1 MFQFMNGDCINL
13 MKNIEDKSV
22 DLILTDLP
30 YGETR
35 AKWDKILD
43 FDKLWEHYLRLIK
56 DNGAIVLFG
65 NEPFSS
71 MLRTSRSDY
80 YRYDWKWVKNRATGF
95 ANCNYRPMR
104 LYEDIMV
111 FSKAN
116 ASTGGK
122 SNSMIYNPQGLI
134 EIERVK
140 KNTKNRRGLI
150 TYNNN
155 NVGEN
160 NALNKDTTYVQK
172 YTNYPNNILY
182 FDCEKKY
189 VHPTQKPLELI
200 KYLILT
206 YSNEN
211 DVVLDSCM
219 GSGTT
224 GVACKELKRNFIGM
238 EIDKKYFDIA
248 VDRIENSQI

>member
-1 MFQFMNGDCINL
+1 MIKLVNGDCL
-13 MKNIEDKSV
+13 IEMSTILDKSV
-22 DLILTDLP
+22 NLILTDLP

-35 AKWDKILD
+35 SKWDKILD
-43 FDKLWEHYLRLIK
+43 FDKLWEHYLRVVT

-71 MLRTSRSDY
+71 MLRQSQPNY

-104 LYEDIMV
+104 AYEDIMV

-116 ASTGGK
+116 ASAGGK
-122 SNSMIYNPQGLI
+122 SNPMIYNPQGLI
-134 EIERVK
+134 EVNKTK
-140 KNTKNRRGLI
+140 KNTANRKGLI
-150 TYNNN
+150 SYNNN
-155 NVGEN
+155 NLGEN
-160 NALNKDTTYVQK
+160 NSLNGDSEYVQK

-189 VHPTQKPLELI
+189 VHPTQKPLELM
-200 KYLILT
+200 KYLVLT
-206 YSNEN
+206 YSNIG
-211 DVVLDSCM
+211 DMVLDSCM

-224 GVACKELKRNFIGM
+224 GVACKELNRDFIGI

-248 VDRIENSQI
+248 SERMV

>member
-1 MFQFMNGDCINL
+1 MITLVNGDCL
-13 MKNIEDKSV
+13 IEMSTIPDKSV
-22 DLILTDLP
+22 NLILTDLP

-35 AKWDKILD
+35 SKWDKILD
-43 FDKLWEHYLRLIK
+43 FDKLWEHYLRVIV

-71 MLRTSRSDY
+71 MLRQSQPNY

-104 LYEDIMV
+104 AYEDIMV

-116 ASTGGK
+116 ASAGGK
-122 SNSMIYNPQGLI
+122 SNSMTYNPQGLI
-134 EIERVK
+134 EVNKTK
-140 KNTKNRRGLI
+140 KNTANRKGLI
-150 TYNNN
+150 SYNNN
-155 NVGEN
+155 NLGEN
-160 NALNKDTTYVQK
+160 NSLNGDSEYVQK

-189 VHPTQKPLELI
+189 VHPTQKPLELM
-200 KYLILT
+200 KYLVLT
-206 YSNEN
+206 YSNIN
-211 DVVLDSCM
+211 DMVLDSCM

-224 GVACKELKRNFIGM
+224 GVACKELNRDFIGI

-248 VDRIENSQI
+248 SERIV

>member
-1 MFQFMNGDCINL
+1 MINLVNGDCL
-13 MKNIEDKSV
+13 KEMQSIEDKSV
-22 DLILTDLP
+22 NLILTDLP

-35 AKWDKILD
+35 SKWDKILD
-43 FDKLWEHYLRLIK
+43 FDKLWEHYLRVIT

-71 MLRTSRSDY
+71 MLRQSQPNY

-104 LYEDIMV
+104 AYEDIMV

-116 ASTGGK
+116 ASAGGK

-134 EIERVK
+134 EVNKTK
-140 KNTKNRRGLI
+140 KNTANRKGLI
-150 TYNNN
+150 SYNNN
-155 NVGEN
+155 NLGEN
-160 NALNKDTTYVQK
+160 NSLNGDSEYVQK

-189 VHPTQKPLELI
+189 VHPTQKPLELM
-200 KYLILT
+200 KYLVLT
-206 YSNEN
+206 YSNIG
-211 DVVLDSCM
+211 DMVLDSCM

-224 GVACKELKRNFIGM
+224 GVACKELNRDFIGI

-248 VDRIENSQI
+248 SERIV

>member
-1 MFQFMNGDCINL
+1 MINLVNGDCL
-13 MKNIEDKSV
+13 IEMSTIPDKSV
-22 DLILTDLP
+22 NLILTDLP

-35 AKWDKILD
+35 SKWDKILD
-43 FDKLWEHYLRLIK
+43 FDKLWEHYLRVIT

-71 MLRTSRSDY
+71 MLRQSQPNY

-104 LYEDIMV
+104 AYEDIMV

-116 ASTGGK
+116 ASAGGK
-122 SNSMIYNPQGLI
+122 SNSMTYNPQGLI
-134 EIERVK
+134 EVNKTK
-140 KNTKNRRGLI
+140 KNTANRKGLI
-150 TYNNN
+150 SYNNN
-155 NVGEN
+155 NLGEN
-160 NALNKDTTYVQK
+160 NSLNGDSEYVQK

-189 VHPTQKPLELI
+189 VHPTQKPLELM
-200 KYLILT
+200 KYLVLT
-206 YSNEN
+206 YSNIN
-211 DVVLDSCM
+211 DMVLDSCM

-224 GVACKELKRNFIGM
+224 GVACKELNRDFIGI

-248 VDRIENSQI
+248 SERIV

>member
-1 MFQFMNGDCINL
+1 MINLVNGDCL
-13 MKNIEDKSV
+13 IEMSTIPDKSV
-22 DLILTDLP
+22 NLILTDLP

-35 AKWDKILD
+35 SKWDKILD
-43 FDKLWEHYLRLIK
+43 FDKLWEHYLRVIT

-71 MLRTSRSDY
+71 MLRQSQPNY

-104 LYEDIMV
+104 AYEDIMV

-116 ASTGGK
+116 ASAGGK
-122 SNSMIYNPQGLI
+122 SNPMIYNPQGLI
-134 EIERVK
+134 EVNKTK
-140 KNTKNRRGLI
+140 KNTANRKGLI
-150 TYNNN
+150 SYNNN
-155 NVGEN
+155 NLGEN
-160 NALNKDTTYVQK
+160 NSLNGDSEYVQK

-189 VHPTQKPLELI
+189 VHPTQKPLELM
-200 KYLILT
+200 KYLVLT
-206 YSNEN
+206 YSNIG
-211 DVVLDSCM
+211 DMVLDSCM

-224 GVACKELKRNFIGM
+224 GVACKELNRDFIGI

-248 VDRIENSQI
+248 SERMV

>member
-1 MFQFMNGDCINL
+1 MINLVNGDCL
-13 MKNIEDKSV
+13 IEMSTIPDKSV
-22 DLILTDLP
+22 NLILTDLP

-35 AKWDKILD
+35 SKWDKILD
-43 FDKLWEHYLRLIK
+43 FDKLWEHYLRVIT

-71 MLRTSRSDY
+71 MLRQSQPNY

-104 LYEDIMV
+104 AYEDIMV

-116 ASTGGK
+116 ASAGGK

-134 EIERVK
+134 EVNKTK
-140 KNTKNRRGLI
+140 KNTANRKGLI
-150 TYNNN
+150 SYNNN
-155 NVGEN
+155 NLGEN
-160 NALNKDTTYVQK
+160 NSLNGDSEYVQK

-200 KYLILT
+200 KYLVLT
-206 YSNEN
+206 YSNIG
-211 DVVLDSCM
+211 DMVLDSCM

-224 GVACKELKRNFIGM
+224 GVACKELNRDFIGI

-248 VDRIENSQI
+248 EQRINN

>member
-1 MFQFMNGDCINL
+1 MINLVNGDCL
-13 MKNIEDKSV
+13 IEMSTIPDKSV
-22 DLILTDLP
+22 NLILTDLP

-35 AKWDKILD
+35 SKWDKILD
-43 FDKLWEHYLRLIK
+43 FDKLWEHYLRVIT

-71 MLRTSRSDY
+71 MLRQSQPNY

-104 LYEDIMV
+104 AYEDIMV

-116 ASTGGK
+116 ASAGGK
-122 SNSMIYNPQGLI
+122 TNPMIYNPQGLI
-134 EIERVK
+134 EVNKTK
-140 KNTKNRRGLI
+140 KNTANRKGLI
-150 TYNNN
+150 SYNNN
-155 NVGEN
+155 NLGEN
-160 NALNKDTTYVQK
+160 NSLNGDSEYVQK

-189 VHPTQKPLELI
+189 VHPTQKPLELM
-200 KYLILT
+200 KYLVLT
-206 YSNEN
+206 YSNIG
-211 DVVLDSCM
+211 DMVLDSCM

-224 GVACKELKRNFIGM
+224 GVACKELNRDFIGI

-248 VDRIENSQI
+248 SERMV

>member
-1 MFQFMNGDCINL
+1 MIKLFNGDCIIE
-13 MKNIEDKSV
+13 MQNIKDKSIN
-22 DLILTDLP
+22 LILTDLP

-35 AKWDKILD
+35 SKWDKILD
-43 FDKLWEHYLRLIK
+43 FEKMWEQYLRIIT

-71 MLRTSRSDY
+71 MLRQSQPKY

-104 LYEDIMV
+104 TYEDIMV

-116 ASTGGK
+116 ASAGGK
-122 SNSMIYNPQGLI
+122 SNPMIYNPQGLV
-134 EIERVK
+134 EVNKTK
-140 KNTKNRRGLI
+140 KNTSKRKGLI

-155 NVGEN
+155 NLGESN
-160 NALNKDTTYVQK
+160 SLNGDSEYVQK
-172 YTNYPNNILY
+172 YTNYPSNVLY

-189 VHPTQKPLELI
+189 IHPTQKPLELV
-200 KYLILT
+200 KYLVET
-206 YSNEN
+206 YSNAG
-211 DVVLDSCM
+211 DIVLDSCM

-224 GVACKELKRNFIGM
+224 GVACKELERDFYGI
-238 EIDKKYFDIA
+238 EIDENYFNIA
-248 VDRIENSQI
+248 EERIKEN

>member
-1 MFQFMNGDCINL
+1 MILAIHNDCLIEMQN
-13 MKNIEDKSV
+13 MEDKSV

-35 AKWDKILD
+35 SKWDKILD

-71 MLRTSRSDY
+71 MLRSSHYDI

-104 LYEDIMV
+104 IYEDIMV

-116 ASTGGK
+116 ASTGGS
-122 SNSMIYNPQGLI
+122 SNSMVYYPQGLI
-134 EIERVK
+134 PINKVK
-140 KNTKNRRGLI
+140 KNTSKRRGLVNEK
-150 TYNNN
+150 NNN
-155 NVGEN
+155 AGIN
-160 NALNKDTTYVQK
+160 NKMNGDSEYVQK
-172 YTNYPNNILY
+172 FTNYPSNVLY
-182 FDCEKKY
+182 FDCETKY
-189 VHPTQKPLELI
+189 MHPTQKPLDLI
-200 KYLILT
+200 KYLVST
-206 YSNEN
+206 YSSENEL
-211 DVVLDSCM
+211 VLDSCM

-224 GVACKELKRNFIGM
+224 GLACKELNRNFVGI
-238 EIDKKYFDIA
+238 EIDEDYFNIA
-248 VDRIENSQI
+248 KNRLGII

>member
-1 MFQFMNGDCINL
+1 MINLVNGDCL
-13 MKNIEDKSV
+13 IEMSTIPDKSV
-22 DLILTDLP
+22 NLILTDLP

-35 AKWDKILD
+35 SKWDKILD
-43 FDKLWEHYLRLIK
+43 FDKLWEHYLRVIT

-71 MLRTSRSDY
+71 MLRQSQPNY

-104 LYEDIMV
+104 AYEDIMV

-116 ASTGGK
+116 ASAGGK
-122 SNSMIYNPQGLI
+122 TNPMIYNPQGLI
-134 EIERVK
+134 EVNKTK
-140 KNTKNRRGLI
+140 KNTANRKGLI
-150 TYNNN
+150 SYNNN
-155 NVGEN
+155 NLGEN
-160 NALNKDTTYVQK
+160 NSLNGDSEYVQK

-189 VHPTQKPLELI
+189 VHPTQKPLELM
-200 KYLILT
+200 KYLVLT
-206 YSNEN
+206 YSNIG
-211 DVVLDSCM
+211 DMVLDSRM

-224 GVACKELKRNFIGM
+224 GVACKELNRDFIGI

-248 VDRIENSQI
+248 SERMV

>member
-1 MFQFMNGDCINL
+1 MINLVNGDCL
-13 MKNIEDKSV
+13 KEMQSIEDKSV
-22 DLILTDLP
+22 NLILTDLP

-35 AKWDKILD
+35 SKWDKILD
-43 FDKLWEHYLRLIK
+43 FDKLWEHYLRVIT

-71 MLRTSRSDY
+71 MLRQSQPNY
-80 YRYDWKWVKNRATGF
+80 YRYDWKWIKNRATGF

-104 LYEDIMV
+104 SYEDIMV

-122 SNSMIYNPQGLI
+122 SNSMIYNPQGLQPI
-134 EIERVK
+134 NRVK
-140 KNTKNRRGLI
+140 KNTSKRRGLI
-150 TYNNN
+150 MYNNN
-155 NVGEN
+155 NAGEN
-160 NALNKDTTYVQK
+160 NKLNGDSEYVQK
-172 YTNYPNNILY
+172 FTNYPNNLLY

-189 VHPTQKPLELI
+189 IHPTQKPLDLI

-206 YSNEN
+206 YSSEN
-211 DVVLDSCM
+211 DLVLDSCM

-224 GVACKELKRNFIGM
+224 GVACKELNRDFIGI
-238 EIDKKYFDIA
+238 EIDEKYFNIA
-248 VDRIENSQI
+248 KDRINVV

>member
-1 MFQFMNGDCINL
+1 MINLVNGDCL
-13 MKNIEDKSV
+13 IEMSTIPDKSV
-22 DLILTDLP
+22 NLILTDLP

-35 AKWDKILD
+35 SKWDKILD
-43 FDKLWEHYLRLIK
+43 FDKLWEHYLRVIT

-71 MLRTSRSDY
+71 MLRQSQPNY

-104 LYEDIMV
+104 AYEDIMV

-116 ASTGGK
+116 ASAGGK
-122 SNSMIYNPQGLI
+122 SNPMIYNPQGLI
-134 EIERVK
+134 EVNKTK
-140 KNTKNRRGLI
+140 KNTANRKGLI
-150 TYNNN
+150 SYNNN
-155 NVGEN
+155 NLGEN
-160 NALNKDTTYVQK
+160 NSLNGDSEYVQK

-189 VHPTQKPLELI
+189 VHPTQKPLELM
-200 KYLILT
+200 KYLVLT
-206 YSNEN
+206 YSNIG
-211 DVVLDSCM
+211 DMVLDSCM

-224 GVACKELKRNFIGM
+224 GVACKELNRDFIGI

-248 VDRIENSQI
+248 SERIV

>member
-1 MFQFMNGDCINL
+1 MIQLFNGNCL
-13 MKNIEDKSV
+13 IELEKVETDSI

-35 AKWDKILD
+35 SKWDKILD
-43 FDKLWEHYLRLIK
+43 LDKLWIEYLRVIK
-56 DNGAIVLFG
+56 EKGAIVLFG

-71 MLRTSRSDY
+71 KLRQSQPNL

-104 LYEDIMV
+104 IYEDIMV

-116 ASTGGK
+116 ASSGGK
-122 SNSMIYNPQGLI
+122 ENAMNYFPQGLI
-134 EIERVK
+134 EVNKQK
-140 KNTKNRRGLI
+140 KNRQNRKGLI
-150 TYNNN
+150 TYE
-155 NVGEN
+155 NVNQGVDNIFSSDSEY
-160 NALNKDTTYVQK
+160 TQK

-189 VHPTQKPLELI
+189 EHPTQKPLDLI
-200 KYLILT
+200 KYLVMT
-206 YSNEN
+206 YTREN
-211 DVVLDSCM
+211 DLVLDSCM

-224 GVACKELKRNFIGM
+224 GVACRELNRSFIGI
-238 EIDKKYFDIA
+238 EIDEKYFKIA
-248 VDRIENSQI
+248 ENRIYN

>member
-1 MFQFMNGDCINL
+1 MINIVNGDCL
-13 MKNIEDKSV
+13 IEMSTIPDKSV
-22 DLILTDLP
+22 NLILTDLP

-35 AKWDKILD
+35 SKWDKILD
-43 FDKLWEHYLRLIK
+43 FDKLWEHYLRVIT

-71 MLRTSRSDY
+71 MLRQSQPNY

-104 LYEDIMV
+104 AYEDIMV

-116 ASTGGK
+116 ASAGGK
-122 SNSMIYNPQGLI
+122 SNSMTYNPQGLI
-134 EIERVK
+134 EVNKTK
-140 KNTKNRRGLI
+140 KNTANRKGLI
-150 TYNNN
+150 SYNNN
-155 NVGEN
+155 NLGEN
-160 NALNKDTTYVQK
+160 NSLNGDSEYVQK

-189 VHPTQKPLELI
+189 VHPTQKPLELM
-200 KYLILT
+200 KYLVLT
-206 YSNEN
+206 YSNIN
-211 DVVLDSCM
+211 DMVLDSCM

-224 GVACKELKRNFIGM
+224 GVACKELNRDFIGI

-248 VDRIENSQI
+248 SERIV

>member
-1 MFQFMNGDCINL
+1 MINLVNGDCL
-13 MKNIEDKSV
+13 IEMSTIPDKSV
-22 DLILTDLP
+22 NLILTDLP

-35 AKWDKILD
+35 SKWDKILD
-43 FDKLWEHYLRLIK
+43 FDKLWEHYLRVIT

-71 MLRTSRSDY
+71 MLRQSQPNY

-104 LYEDIMV
+104 AYEDIMV

-116 ASTGGK
+116 ASAGGK
-122 SNSMIYNPQGLI
+122 SNPMIYNPQGLI
-134 EIERVK
+134 EVNKTK
-140 KNTKNRRGLI
+140 KNTANRKGLI
-150 TYNNN
+150 SYNNN
-155 NVGEN
+155 NLGEN
-160 NALNKDTTYVQK
+160 NSLNGDREYVQI

-189 VHPTQKPLELI
+189 VHPTQKPLELM
-200 KYLILT
+200 KYLVLT
-206 YSNEN
+206 YSNIG
-211 DVVLDSCM
+211 DMVLDSCM

-224 GVACKELKRNFIGM
+224 GVACKELNRDFIGI

-248 VDRIENSQI
+248 SERMV

>member
-1 MFQFMNGDCINL
+1 MINLVNGDCL
-13 MKNIEDKSV
+13 IEMSTIPDKSV
-22 DLILTDLP
+22 NLILTDLP

-35 AKWDKILD
+35 SKWDKILD
-43 FDKLWEHYLRLIK
+43 FDKLWEHYLRVIT

-71 MLRTSRSDY
+71 MLRQSQPNY

-104 LYEDIMV
+104 AYEDIMV

-116 ASTGGK
+116 ASAGGK
-122 SNSMIYNPQGLI
+122 SNPMIYNPQGLI
-134 EIERVK
+134 EVNKTK
-140 KNTKNRRGLI
+140 KNTANRKGLI
-150 TYNNN
+150 SYNNN
-155 NVGEN
+155 NLGEN
-160 NALNKDTTYVQK
+160 NSLNGDSEYVQK

-189 VHPTQKPLELI
+189 VHPTQKPLELM
-200 KYLILT
+200 KYLVLT
-206 YSNEN
+206 YSNIG
-211 DVVLDSCM
+211 DMVLDSCM

-224 GVACKELKRNFIGM
+224 GVACKELNRDFIGI

-248 VDRIENSQI
+248 EQRINN

>member
-1 MFQFMNGDCINL
+1 MINLVNGDCL
-13 MKNIEDKSV
+13 IEMSTIPDKSV
-22 DLILTDLP
+22 NLILTDLP

-35 AKWDKILD
+35 SKWDKILD
-43 FDKLWEHYLRLIK
+43 FDKLWEHYLRVIT

-71 MLRTSRSDY
+71 MLRQSQPNY

-104 LYEDIMV
+104 AYEDIMV

-116 ASTGGK
+116 ASAGGK

-134 EIERVK
+134 EVNKTK
-140 KNTKNRRGLI
+140 KNTANRKGLI
-150 TYNNN
+150 SYNNN
-155 NVGEN
+155 NLGEN
-160 NALNKDTTYVQK
+160 NSLNGDSEYVQK

-189 VHPTQKPLELI
+189 VHPTQKPLELM
-200 KYLILT
+200 KYLVLT
-206 YSNEN
+206 YSNIN
-211 DVVLDSCM
+211 DMVLDSCM

-224 GVACKELKRNFIGM
+224 GVACKELNRDFIGI

-248 VDRIENSQI
+248 SERIV

>member
-1 MFQFMNGDCINL
+1 MINLVNGDCL
-13 MKNIEDKSV
+13 IEMSTIPDKSV
-22 DLILTDLP
+22 NLILTDLP

-35 AKWDKILD
+35 SKWDKILD
-43 FDKLWEHYLRLIK
+43 FDKLWEHYLRVIT

-71 MLRTSRSDY
+71 MLRQSQPNY

-104 LYEDIMV
+104 AYEDIMV

-116 ASTGGK
+116 ASAGGK

-134 EIERVK
+134 EVNKTK
-140 KNTKNRRGLI
+140 KNTANRKGLI
-150 TYNNN
+150 SYNNN
-155 NVGEN
+155 NLGEN
-160 NALNKDTTYVQK
+160 NSLNGDSEYVQK

-189 VHPTQKPLELI
+189 VHPTQKPLELM
-200 KYLILT
+200 KYLVLT
-206 YSNEN
+206 YSNIG
-211 DVVLDSCM
+211 DMVLDSCM

-224 GVACKELKRNFIGM
+224 GVACKELNRDFIGI

-248 VDRIENSQI
+248 SERIV

>member
-1 MFQFMNGDCINL
+1 MIKLVNGDCL
-13 MKNIEDKSV
+13 IEMSTIPDKSV
-22 DLILTDLP
+22 NLILTDLP

-35 AKWDKILD
+35 SKWDKILD
-43 FDKLWEHYLRLIK
+43 FDKLWKHYLRVIT

-71 MLRTSRSDY
+71 MLRQSQPNY

-104 LYEDIMV
+104 AYEDIMV

-116 ASTGGK
+116 ASAGGK
-122 SNSMIYNPQGLI
+122 SNPMIYNPQGLI
-134 EIERVK
+134 EVNKTK
-140 KNTKNRRGLI
+140 KNTANRKGLI
-150 TYNNN
+150 SYNNN
-155 NVGEN
+155 NLGEN
-160 NALNKDTTYVQK
+160 NSLNGDSEYVQK

-189 VHPTQKPLELI
+189 VHPTQKPLELM
-200 KYLILT
+200 KYLVLT
-206 YSNEN
+206 YSNIG
-211 DVVLDSCM
+211 DMVLDSCM

-224 GVACKELKRNFIGM
+224 GVACKELNRDFIGI

-248 VDRIENSQI
+248 SERMV

>member
-1 MFQFMNGDCINL
+1 MINLVNGDSL
-13 MKNIEDKSV
+13 KEMQSIEDKSV
-22 DLILTDLP
+22 NLILTDLP

-35 AKWDKILD
+35 SKWDKILD
-43 FDKLWEHYLRLIK
+43 FDKLWEHYLRVIT

-71 MLRTSRSDY
+71 MLRQSQPNY

-104 LYEDIMV
+104 AYEDIMV

-116 ASTGGK
+116 ASAGGK
-122 SNSMIYNPQGLI
+122 SNPMIYNPQGLI
-134 EIERVK
+134 EVNKTK
-140 KNTKNRRGLI
+140 KNTANRKGLI
-150 TYNNN
+150 SYNNN
-155 NVGEN
+155 NLGEN
-160 NALNKDTTYVQK
+160 NSLNGDSEYVQK

-189 VHPTQKPLELI
+189 VHPTQKPLELM
-200 KYLILT
+200 KYLVLT
-206 YSNEN
+206 YSNIG
-211 DVVLDSCM
+211 DMVLDSCM

-224 GVACKELKRNFIGM
+224 GVACKELNRDFIGI

-248 VDRIENSQI
+248 SERMV

>member
-1 MFQFMNGDCINL
+1 MINLVNGDCL
-13 MKNIEDKSV
+13 KEMQSIEDKSV
-22 DLILTDLP
+22 NLILTDLP

-35 AKWDKILD
+35 SKWDKILD
-43 FDKLWEHYLRLIK
+43 FDKLWEHYLRVIT

-71 MLRTSRSDY
+71 MLRQSQPNY

-104 LYEDIMV
+104 AYEDIMV

-116 ASTGGK
+116 ASAGGK
-122 SNSMIYNPQGLI
+122 SNPMIYNPQGLI
-134 EIERVK
+134 EVNKTK
-140 KNTKNRRGLI
+140 KNTANRKGLI
-150 TYNNN
+150 SYNNN
-155 NVGEN
+155 NLGEN
-160 NALNKDTTYVQK
+160 NSLNGDSEYVQK

-189 VHPTQKPLELI
+189 VHPTQKPLELM
-200 KYLILT
+200 KYLVLT
-206 YSNEN
+206 YSNIG
-211 DVVLDSCM
+211 DMVLDSCM

-224 GVACKELKRNFIGM
+224 GVACKELNRDFIGI

-248 VDRIENSQI
+248 SERMV

>member
-1 MFQFMNGDCINL
+1 MINLVNGDCL
-13 MKNIEDKSV
+13 IEMSTIPDKSV
-22 DLILTDLP
+22 NLILTDLP

-35 AKWDKILD
+35 SKWDKILD
-43 FDKLWEHYLRLIK
+43 FDKLWEHYLRVIT

-71 MLRTSRSDY
+71 MLRQSQPNY

-104 LYEDIMV
+104 AYEDIMV

-116 ASTGGK
+116 ASAGGK

-134 EIERVK
+134 EVNKTK
-140 KNTKNRRGLI
+140 KNTANRKGLI
-150 TYNNN
+150 SYNNN
-155 NVGEN
+155 NLGEN
-160 NALNKDTTYVQK
+160 NSLNGDSEYVQK

-189 VHPTQKPLELI
+189 VHPTQKPLELM
-200 KYLILT
+200 KYLVLT
-206 YSNEN
+206 YSNIG
-211 DVVLDSCM
+211 DMVLDSCM

-224 GVACKELKRNFIGM
+224 GVACKELNRDFIGI

-248 VDRIENSQI
+248 SERMV

>member
-1 MFQFMNGDCINL
+1 MINLVNGDCL
-13 MKNIEDKSV
+13 IEMSTIPDKSV
-22 DLILTDLP
+22 NLILTDLP

-35 AKWDKILD
+35 SKWDKILD
-43 FDKLWEHYLRLIK
+43 FDKLWEHYLRVIT

-71 MLRTSRSDY
+71 MLRQSQPNY

-104 LYEDIMV
+104 AYEDIMV

-116 ASTGGK
+116 ASAGGK
-122 SNSMIYNPQGLI
+122 SNPMIYNPQGLI
-134 EIERVK
+134 EVNKTK
-140 KNTKNRRGLI
+140 KNTANRKGLI
-150 TYNNN
+150 SYNNN
-155 NVGEN
+155 NLGEN
-160 NALNKDTTYVQK
+160 NSLNGDSEYVQK

-189 VHPTQKPLELI
+189 VHPTQKPLELM
-200 KYLILT
+200 KYLVLT
-206 YSNEN
+206 YSNIN
-211 DVVLDSCM
+211 DMVLDSCM

-224 GVACKELKRNFIGM
+224 GVACKELNRDFIGI

-248 VDRIENSQI
+248 SERIV